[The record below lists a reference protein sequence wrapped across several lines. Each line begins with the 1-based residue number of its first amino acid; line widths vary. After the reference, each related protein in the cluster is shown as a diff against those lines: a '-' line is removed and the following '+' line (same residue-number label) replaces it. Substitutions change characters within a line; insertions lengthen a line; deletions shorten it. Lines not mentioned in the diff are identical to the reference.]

1 MDEGAGNT
9 TAASGEDYEPGHAD
23 RQHGGPFVER
33 PAWRQL
39 INVLFTRTLRHAI
52 ALRRRLRQSEATFIL
67 LAVIVGSIGGGLSV
81 ALGAAAHALQ
91 HLLFALPGDMR
102 LSAVP
107 HLAPIRLLALPLGG
121 ALLGVLQLALER
133 WRRRTPVDVVEANA
147 LHGGAVP
154 WRDSLTVTG
163 QTFASNGFGAS
174 VGLEAAYAQI
184 GGGLGSVVGRW
195 LNLRR
200 SDLRILVGAGAGA
213 AIGAAFG
220 APLTGAF
227 YAFEIVIG
235 AYTPAA
241 IAPVAAAAIAGV
253 ATARSMG
260 SVPYLITVDSTG
272 ITRNLDYL
280 AFIGIG
286 LVCAFVGIAL
296 MRAVSLLEAGVR
308 WTKLPPTLRPF
319 VGGLLLMPIAFVSPQ
334 ALSAGH
340 GALHLALAGD
350 APLAMLCLIFGLK
363 WLASSVSLGFSF
375 RGGLFFASLFLGVL
389 IGRIYAD
396 VTDLLLPRPAS
407 VDAGRSAG
415 WHGSARGIGDRRAD
429 DNDLPGAGGDARTFS
444 WPPSSSRPRLWRAR
458 SYANCSA
465 TASSTWR
472 LHLRGEVIR
481 SARDIGW
488 VRQLTAGR
496 MMRKAPVTMP
506 ATTTIAEFRRQAP
519 LGSASRVVL
528 LDDENHY
535 AGLVATAQAYIDGV
549 DGDAE
554 VATLARR
561 PDETIEP
568 SRNVAE
574 IMPVFDRLGV
584 DELAVVA
591 DGALLGILTEA
602 HVRKRYSDE
611 LERSQR
617 ELFGEA

>member
-1 MDEGAGNT
+1 MIA
-9 TAASGEDYEPGHAD
+9 
-23 RQHGGPFVER
+23 PFFHR
-33 PAWRQL
+33 L
-39 INVLFTRTLRHAI
+39 IRRAV
-52 ALRRRLRQSEATFIL
+52 ALRKRLRQSEATFIL
-67 LAVIVGSIGGGLSV
+67 LAVLVGAAGGGLSV
-81 ALGAAAHALQ
+81 GLGAAAHALQ
-91 HLLFALPGDMR
+91 RLLYALPGDMR

-107 HLAPIRLLALPLGG
+107 QLAPARLLALPLGG
-121 ALLGVLQLALER
+121 ALLGVFQFAVTR

-154 WRDSLTVTG
+154 WRDSLIVTG

-184 GGGLGSVVGRW
+184 GGGLASVVGRW

-253 ATARSMG
+253 ATARSLG

-272 ITRNLDYL
+272 ITRNMDYL

-286 LVCAFVGIAL
+286 LVCAFIGIAL

-308 WTKLPPTLRPF
+308 WTKLPPAARPL
-319 VGGLLLMPIAFVSPQ
+319 VGGVLLIPIAYISPQ

-363 WLASSVSLGFSF
+363 LLASSVSLGFSF

-389 IGRIYAD
+389 VGRIYAD
-396 VTDLLLPRPAS
+396 VTDLLLPGQHLWTQDAALVGMAALAVS
-407 VDAGRSAG
+407 V
-415 WHGSARGIGDRRAD
+415 IGG
-429 DNDLPGAGGDARTFS
+429 PMTMTFLVLEAT
-444 WPPSSSRPRLWRAR
+444 RDFQLA
-458 SYANCSA
+458 AIVL
-465 TASSTWR
+465 TASLVASALVRELFGYSFSTWR

-488 VRQLTAGR
+488 VRQLTAGS
-496 MMRKAPVTMP
+496 MMRKAPV
-506 ATTTIAEFRRQAP
+506 AVSSGISVAEFRREAP
-519 LGSASRVVL
+519 LGSTSRVVL
-528 LDDENHY
+528 LDDEDHY
-535 AGLVATAQAYIDGV
+535 AGMVATAQAYV
-549 DGDAE
+549 DGTDTRAKI
-554 VATLARR
+554 ATLARR
-561 PDETIEP
+561 PDETVEP
-568 SRNVAE
+568 SRNVSDV
-574 IMPVFDRLGV
+574 MQVFDRLGV
-584 DELAVVA
+584 DDLAVVAA

-602 HVRKRYSDE
+602 HVRKRYADE

-617 ELFGEA
+617 EMFGEA

>member
-1 MDEGAGNT
+1 VDEGAGNT
-9 TAASGEDYEPGHAD
+9 TAASGEDCEPGNAD
-23 RQHGGPFVER
+23 RQHADPFAER
-33 PAWRQL
+33 PASQQL
-39 INVLFTRTLRHAI
+39 IDVLFARTLRHAI

-67 LAVIVGSIGGGLSV
+67 LAVVVGSIGGGLSV
-81 ALGAAAHALQ
+81 ALGGAAHTLQ
-91 HLLFALPGDMR
+91 RLLFDLPGDMR
-102 LSAVP
+102 LSAAP

-121 ALLGVLQLALER
+121 ALLGLLQLALER

-286 LVCAFVGIAL
+286 LVCALAGIAL

-308 WTKLPPTLRPF
+308 WTRLPPALRPF
-319 VGGLLLMPIAFVSPQ
+319 VGGVLLMPIAYVSPQ

-389 IGRIYAD
+389 IGRIYGD
-396 VTDLLLPRPAS
+396 VTDLLLPGQHLWTQDAALVGMAALAVS
-407 VDAGRSAG
+407 V
-415 WHGSARGIGDRRAD
+415 IGG
-429 DNDLPGAGGDARTFS
+429 PMTMTFLVLEAT
-444 WPPSSSRPRLWRAR
+444 RDFQLA
-458 SYANCSA
+458 AIVL
-465 TASSTWR
+465 TASLVASALVRELFGYSFSTWR
-472 LHLRGEVIR
+472 LHLRGEIIH

-506 ATTTIAEFRRQAP
+506 ATTTIAEFRRLAP
-519 LGSASRVVL
+519 LGSTSRVVL
-528 LDDENHY
+528 LDDKGHY
-535 AGLVATAQAYIDGV
+535 GGIVATAQAYIDGV
-549 DGDAE
+549 DVNAE
-554 VATLARR
+554 IATLARR

-568 SRNVAE
+568 NRNVAE
-574 IMPVFDRLGV
+574 VMQVFDRLGV

>member
-1 MDEGAGNT
+1 MR
-9 TAASGEDYEPGHAD
+9 ASLYWIARRAIVL
-23 RQHGGPFVER
+23 RQR
-33 PAWRQL
+33 
-39 INVLFTRTLRHAI
+39 
-52 ALRRRLRQSEATFIL
+52 LRRSEATFIL
-67 LAVIVGSIGGGLSV
+67 LAVAVGAAGGGLSV
-81 ALGAAAHALQ
+81 ALGYAAHGLQ
-91 HLLFALPGDMR
+91 RILFELPGDMR
-102 LSAVP
+102 LSAAP
-107 HLAPIRLLALPLGG
+107 AIAPIRLLALPLGG
-121 ALLGVLQLALER
+121 ALLGLLQLALER

-200 SDLRILVGAGAGA
+200 SDLRVLVGAGAGA

-260 SVPYLITVDSTG
+260 SVPYLITLDSTG
-272 ITRNLDYL
+272 ITRNMDYL

-286 LVCAFVGIAL
+286 LVCALIGIAL
-296 MRAVSLLEAGVR
+296 MRTVSLLEAGVR
-308 WTKLPPTLRPF
+308 WTKLPPATRPL
-319 VGGLLLMPIAFVSPQ
+319 VGGLLLMPIAYLSPQ

-340 GALHLALAGD
+340 GALHLAFAGD
-350 APLAMLCLIFGLK
+350 APLAMLCMIFGLK

-396 VTDLLLPRPAS
+396 ITDMLLPGQHLWTQDAALVGMAALAVS
-407 VDAGRSAG
+407 VV
-415 WHGSARGIGDRRAD
+415 
-429 DNDLPGAGGDARTFS
+429 GGPMTMTF
-444 WPPSSSRPRLWRAR
+444 LVLEATHDFQL
-458 SYANCSA
+458 AA
-465 TASSTWR
+465 IVLTASLVASALVRELFGYSFSTWR

-496 MMRKAPVTMP
+496 MMRKAPVTIP
-506 ATTTIAEFRRQAP
+506 ADTNITEFRRRTP
-519 LGSASRVVL
+519 LGSTSRVVL
-528 LDDENHY
+528 LDANERY
-535 AGLVATAQAYIDGV
+535 AGIVPTAQAYVDGV
-549 DGDAE
+549 DPAAAIG
-554 VATLARR
+554 TLARH
-561 PDETIEP
+561 PDETVKP
-568 SRNVAE
+568 DRNVAE
-574 IMPVFDRLGV
+574 VMQVFDRLGI
-584 DELAVVA
+584 DDLAVVSA

-602 HVRKRYSDE
+602 HVRKRYADE
-611 LERSQR
+611 LERTQR